1 MRSDLTLVITKS
13 QWFWQQEK
21 RLCSEQGTAAQN
33 CGDSQIQ
40 VYLYYVKPSLK
51 PPMSLI
57 PCGMWICISYR
68 RTRIILNI
76 PLRMSS

>member
-33 CGDSQIQ
+33 CGDSQTNT
-40 VYLYYVKPSLK
+40 SL
-51 PPMSLI
+51 LI
-57 PCGMWICISYR
+57 CK
-68 RTRIILNI
+68 T
-76 PLRMSS
+76 